1 MGFLLNASATRRTDS
16 DQEMLVIGLT
26 GGIGSGKSTVAD
38 ALAARGAGVI
48 DTDVIARE
56 LTEPGQPALAEIAAT
71 FGADLIGPDGRL
83 DRDALRTQ
91 VFSDPKSRTR
101 LEGILHP
108 RIKDRMLERLAA
120 LDAPYAVLVIPLLFE
135 TNQHTLVDRVLVVDI
150 PEGAQRE
157 RVRRR
162 SGLTLSE
169 IGRIVASQISRAER
183 LARADDILDNSG
195 NLPALLAQAERI
207 HCKYID
213 LAEDVKDREVR

>member
-1 MGFLLNASATRRTDS
+1 
-16 DQEMLVIGLT
+16 MLVIGLT

-56 LTEPGQPALAEIAAT
+56 LTEPGQAVLAEIAAT
-71 FGADLIGPDGRL
+71 FGTELIGPDGRL

-91 VFSDPKSRTR
+91 VFSDADARAR

-108 RIKDRMLERLAA
+108 RIKDRMLELLAA
-120 LDAPYAVLVIPLLFE
+120 LDSPYAVLVIPLLFE
-135 TNQHTLVDRVLVVDI
+135 TNQHTLVDRVLVVDV
-150 PEGAQRE
+150 PETAQRE

-162 SGLTLSE
+162 SGLSPSE
-169 IGRIVASQISRAER
+169 IDRIVASQISRAER

-195 NLPALLAQAERI
+195 DLPALLAQAERI
-207 HCKYID
+207 HRIYIALAGD
-213 LAEDVKDREVR
+213 LKEHDVG

>member
-1 MGFLLNASATRRTDS
+1 
-16 DQEMLVIGLT
+16 MLVIGLT

-56 LTEPGQPALAEIAAT
+56 LTEPGQPTLAEIAAT
-71 FGADLIGPDGRL
+71 FGADIIGRDGRL

-91 VFSDPKSRTR
+91 VFSDLDARAR

-108 RIKDRMLERLAA
+108 RIKDRMLEQLAA
-120 LDAPYAVLVIPLLFE
+120 IEAPYAVLVIPLLFE
-135 TNQHTLVDRVLVVDI
+135 TSQHTLVDRVLVVDV
-150 PEGAQRE
+150 PESAQRE

-162 SGLTLSE
+162 SGLTHSE
-169 IGRIVASQISRAER
+169 IDRIVASQISRAER

-195 NLPALLAQAERI
+195 DLPALLAQAEHI
-207 HCKYID
+207 HRQYIA
-213 LAEDVKDREVR
+213 LAADPKAHEVG